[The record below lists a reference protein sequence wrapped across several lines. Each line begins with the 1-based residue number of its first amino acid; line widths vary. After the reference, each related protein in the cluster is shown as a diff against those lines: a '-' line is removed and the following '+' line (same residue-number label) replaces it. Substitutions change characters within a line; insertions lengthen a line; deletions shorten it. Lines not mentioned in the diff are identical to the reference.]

1 MKGALGCHTRTHVIH
16 LDCSIL
22 ADADKQA
29 AIDLFLGIQCDSML
43 VRSPKRSG
51 YYAWFRDEH
60 LSSLYTLEACKDGI
74 NDFVERSSDFW
85 MGYYRPLLFT
95 SIGKHFAY
103 SMNSTLKLP
112 GYVPRSPYI
121 RREFAIAWA
130 RTARWYLFFEET
142 QKDVQRHKP
151 KSFLSP

>member
-1 MKGALGCHTRTHVIH
+1 MSFTSTY
-16 LDCSIL
+16 SIL
-22 ADADKQA
+22 TDADKQA
-29 AIDLFLGIQCDSML
+29 AIDLFLGIQGDSVL

-112 GYVPRSPYI
+112 GYVPCSPYI
-121 RREFAIAWA
+121 RREFAIAWEA
-130 RTARWYLFFEET
+130 VILIFRGNT